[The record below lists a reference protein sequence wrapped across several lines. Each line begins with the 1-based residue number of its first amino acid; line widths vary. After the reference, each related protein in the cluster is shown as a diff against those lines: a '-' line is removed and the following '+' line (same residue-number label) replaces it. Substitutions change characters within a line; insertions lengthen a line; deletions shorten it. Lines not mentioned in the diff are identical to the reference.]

1 MQKPQL
7 FLDNALF
14 EDLTQFCRAKQ
25 YTHFLLIADDSTYA
39 VLGCEVENHL
49 VAAGWDVRSV
59 ILHDSQV
66 LPNEN
71 NVVEVLLQSD
81 AQERVL
87 LAVGSGTL
95 TDITRFVSYKL
106 HQPFLSLPT
115 APSVDGFSSP
125 VAALVIGGVKL
136 TTPAQP
142 PQAIFADPLRL
153 AAAPRPMIAAGFG
166 DLLGKATSLADWQL
180 GRLLWDEKYDAQ
192 IAARVRKMFD
202 GCIRSAEKI
211 GQRDPASVAE
221 LMSALI
227 DSGNCMLDFGSSQ
240 PASGSEHHLSHYL
253 ELKLL
258 REGRPAILHGAK
270 VGLNTLVIAGLYAN
284 LRDLSKTTAAEL
296 LQCSELPARSREEA
310 RITTAYPKIAKSILN
325 SQTPFLEMTETDF
338 DQLKQRI
345 LQHWEEIQVIAATVP
360 SVDKLTGLLRSAGC
374 AVRAE
379 DLGLQPREVAE
390 ALHNAHYLRPR
401 FTICKLM
408 KVFYPNSY

>member
-7 FLDNALF
+7 FLENALF
-14 EDLTQFCRAKQ
+14 ENLTQFCRANQ
-25 YTHFLLIADDSTYA
+25 CTHFLLVADDSTYT
-39 VLGCEVENHL
+39 VLGCEVEEYL

-59 ILHDSQV
+59 ILHSPHVVPDEGSI
-66 LPNEN
+66 
-71 NVVEVLLQSD
+71 VEVLLQSD

-153 AAAPRPMIAAGFG
+153 ATAPQAMIAAGFG
-166 DLLGKATSLADWQL
+166 DLAGKMTSLADWQL
-180 GRLLWDEKYDAQ
+180 GHLLWDEKYDAQ
-192 IAARVRKMFD
+192 IAARVSRMLE
-202 GCIRSAEKI
+202 GCMRSAKEI
-211 GQRDPASVAE
+211 GQRNPASVAE

-270 VGLNTLVIAGLYAN
+270 VGLNTLVIAGLYAE
-284 LRDLSKTTAAEL
+284 LRGLSKTVAAEL
-296 LQCSELPARSREEA
+296 LQSSALPVRAREEA
-310 RITTAYPKIAKSILN
+310 RIEEIYPKISDSILH
-325 SQTPFLEMTETDF
+325 SQTPFLDMSEADF

-345 LQHWEEIQVIAATVP
+345 LQHWQEIQAIAATVP
-360 SVDKLTGLLRSAGC
+360 TVDELTGLLRSAGC

-379 DLGLQPREVAE
+379 DLGLQPHEVAE
-390 ALHNAHYLRPR
+390 ALRNAHYLRPR

-408 KVFYPNSY
+408 KVLYPDLY